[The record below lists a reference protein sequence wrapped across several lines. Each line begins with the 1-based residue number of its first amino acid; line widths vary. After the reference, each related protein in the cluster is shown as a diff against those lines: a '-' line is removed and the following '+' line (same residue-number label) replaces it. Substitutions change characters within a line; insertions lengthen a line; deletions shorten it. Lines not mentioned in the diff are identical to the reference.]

1 MGTSQSDAIENDSYS
16 VLVPE
21 LFPCWGGGGGQTM
34 QPTGS
39 LHLVGIVGFLQTQR
53 QCAWLRGLG
62 QGWRQGRLPEKA
74 APEWF

>member
-53 QCAWLRGLG
+53 QCA
-62 QGWRQGRLPEKA
+62 
-74 APEWF
+74 